1 MALRDRKPFRACL
14 DKIWLKSIRW
24 IRRSKNGY
32 PLASI
37 LVLSGVEVYLSSF
50 SLGGINVLFTSVS
63 TDSELSFETSPG
75 FDSFKGQ
82 KISKSIYLKSLLS

>member
-1 MALRDRKPFRACL
+1 MDIKEV
-14 DKIWLKSIRW
+14 
-24 IRRSKNGY
+24 SKNGCL
-32 PLASI
+32 LASI

-75 FDSFKGQ
+75 FESFKGH
-82 KISKSIYLKSLLS
+82 KNFKRYLL

>member
-1 MALRDRKPFRACL
+1 MVDIKQV
-14 DKIWLKSIRW
+14 
-24 IRRSKNGY
+24 SKNEY
-32 PLASI
+32 HLATI

-63 TDSELSFETSPG
+63 NDSELSFETSPG

-82 KISKSIYLKSLLS
+82 KISKGIFYKVTSLKNEHNTGTKN